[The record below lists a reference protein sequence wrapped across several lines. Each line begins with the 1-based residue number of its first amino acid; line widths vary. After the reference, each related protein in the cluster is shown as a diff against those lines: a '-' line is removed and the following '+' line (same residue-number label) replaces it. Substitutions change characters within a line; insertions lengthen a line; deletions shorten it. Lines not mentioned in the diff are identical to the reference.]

1 MNFTTQYG
9 AYTWGTSKFM
19 YLFEPIGPIFKVGS
33 YSIPSKKTS
42 LFFAQKF
49 AIFQLIL
56 IHFLEF
62 FLMCDRQ
69 KWSIFFKLTTANI
82 QICYYQKIK
91 VNVIFDDISGF
102 CLDICKLSTDSE
114 SSHLKIFL
122 EVIRSNGGFFFHF
135 STLLALKIS
144 ARYLEICNF
153 FPDST
158 YIYQVCVLTVLKIH
172 GGFS

>member
-1 MNFTTQYG
+1 MTVFTNYLSCLLWNAQSVSMNFTTQYG

-91 VNVIFDDISGF
+91 VNVNFDDISGF

-122 EVIRSNGGFFFHF
+122 EVIRSNGGFFFPFFDPF
-135 STLLALKIS
+135 SPKNLSSVSGNL
-144 ARYLEICNF
+144 
-153 FPDST
+153 
-158 YIYQVCVLTVLKIH
+158 
-172 GGFS
+172 